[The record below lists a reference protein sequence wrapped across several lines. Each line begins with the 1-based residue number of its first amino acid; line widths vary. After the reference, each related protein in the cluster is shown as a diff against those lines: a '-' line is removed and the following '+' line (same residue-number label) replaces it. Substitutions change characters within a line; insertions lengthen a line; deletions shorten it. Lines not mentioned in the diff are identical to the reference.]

1 MPREQ
6 YSWGLSFL
14 DVVHDREGMAYRL
27 HADRTSHDRAD
38 VERLRDLRVRGTQVE
53 DLLHAMLDSVE
64 TVLHDG
70 HREGGELLV
79 LLAQRPVR
87 EHALAH
93 LSHRGRHLHGALGDQ
108 PIQPLPL
115 LVLLVQ
121 MDHAFSFGGSSLR
134 IWARASANPRK
145 ARSRR
150 TMHCWTSAASWAVG
164 SAIHARA
171 QSRFSPLRPRVGDSQ
186 IGRAH
191 V

>member
-1 MPREQ
+1 
-6 YSWGLSFL
+6 
-14 DVVHDREGMAYRL
+14 MAYRL

-38 VERLRDLRVRGTQVE
+38 VERLCYLRVRGTQVE

-64 TVLHDG
+64 ADLHHG
-70 HREGGELLV
+70 HREGSELLV

-87 EHALAH
+87 EPALTP

-134 IWARASANPRK
+134 IWPR
-145 ARSRR
+145 
-150 TMHCWTSAASWAVG
+150 
-164 SAIHARA
+164 
-171 QSRFSPLRPRVGDSQ
+171 PPPRPP
-186 IGRAH
+186 
-191 V
+191 